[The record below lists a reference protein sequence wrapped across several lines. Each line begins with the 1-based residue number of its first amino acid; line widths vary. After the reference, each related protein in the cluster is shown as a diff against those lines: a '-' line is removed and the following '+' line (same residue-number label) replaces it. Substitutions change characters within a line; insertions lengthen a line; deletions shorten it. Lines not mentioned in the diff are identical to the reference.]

1 MKAVEIKKYPLKA
14 LSEVS
19 KILTLTGYLR
29 QYGEGMERDTI
40 HTFILCP
47 DIYTPEKMTVDLVEA
62 NCFEKGYAVMP
73 ESQVNIVYLTSILN
87 SAVSWAVMT
96 DGKLEERA
104 KILLKNLKNVLV
116 RVLPAHEQQSV
127 AYLQYLIFEMKRQK
141 NEGGNKPYIDYWS
154 SKYHEA
160 MNAIAL
166 ELVMPQVY
174 GEYEIDVLGSWL
186 RLIRKCSA
194 ENLGTDWNHLHE
206 IIGNEMLAPQNE
218 VTGNLNKLRVVI
230 HDIIERRGKQ

>member
-1 MKAVEIKKYPLKA
+1 MVVDIDKYPLRT
-14 LSEVS
+14 LTDVS
-19 KILTLTGYLR
+19 KIFTAAGFLHVFR
-29 QYGEGMERDTI
+29 EGLERDVM

-47 DIYTPEKMTVDLVEA
+47 DIYVPEDMTADLVEA
-62 NCFEKGYAVMP
+62 NGFERGYAVMP
-73 ESQVNIVYLTSILN
+73 ESGIDIVYLTSILN

-116 RVLPAHEQQSV
+116 RVLPTREQQSI
-127 AYLQYLIFEMKRQK
+127 AFLQYLIMEMKRQK
-141 NEGGNKPYIDYWS
+141 KEGSNNPYIDYWT

-186 RLIRKCSA
+186 RLIGKCSA
-194 ENLGTDWNHLHE
+194 ESPGTDWMQLHE
-206 IIGNEMLAPQNE
+206 VIGKELLAPQNE
-218 VTGNLNKLRVVI
+218 VTGNLNKLRVVMR
-230 HDIIERRGKQ
+230 DVIERQVKP